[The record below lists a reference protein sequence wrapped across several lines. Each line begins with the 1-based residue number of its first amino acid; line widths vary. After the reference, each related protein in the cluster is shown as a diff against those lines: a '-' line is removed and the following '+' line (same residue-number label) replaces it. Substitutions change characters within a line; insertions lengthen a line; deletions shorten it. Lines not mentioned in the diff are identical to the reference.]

1 MNNHNHKRS
10 LRSDMPRR
18 TKQESEQT
26 RSALL
31 AKALELYADRG
42 IEHVSLKEIA
52 AQAGVTHGAVY
63 WHFKNRDDLLFQ
75 IYHQIELPFEIQYIE
90 QRQSAK
96 QNPLQALQ
104 DYLMGVI
111 HLVTTSTSVQQGYRL
126 FFTLPASPAL
136 ASMAERLLEDR
147 EMVTSHLRYFLKQA
161 KKHKLLQ
168 KKLSVILSAQS
179 LSLVLFGLLDQSLV
193 ESDPKQYKAQAHNLI
208 HIVMQGM
215 AAEKA

>member
-1 MNNHNHKRS
+1 
-10 LRSDMPRR
+10 MPRR
-18 TKQESEQT
+18 TKEESEQT

-31 AKALELYADRG
+31 TKALELYADRG

-52 AQAGVTHGAVY
+52 AQAGVTHGAIY

-90 QRQSAK
+90 QRQAAK

-111 HLVTTSTSVQQGYRL
+111 HLVTTSISLQQGYRL
-126 FFTLPASPAL
+126 FFRLPASPAL
-136 ASMAERLLEDR
+136 ASMAERIMEDR

-161 KKHKLLQ
+161 KKHKLLE

-179 LSLVLFGLLDQSLV
+179 LSLVLFGLLDQSLT
-193 ESDPKQYKAQAHNLI
+193 ESDPKQYKAQAQNLI
-208 HIVMQGM
+208 HIVMQGIS
-215 AAEKA
+215 AEKD